1 MPYRE
6 RLTRTRVI
14 AFDALDVGAREAFVR
29 AVRGVGGTPVL
40 LASDASRL
48 GQPARWLGLA
58 AFGGAVVVMAAI
70 PGWGELVSLPLLDGW
85 LLAYV
90 LGAIA
95 FVAGVTVF
103 VGRALVLRGLP
114 FPPGIYVLPT
124 LLVDARGPMLRLRP
138 LADLD
143 PNLAVAGQDGRV
155 VLSFSDGEA
164 FSFPTTDS
172 PEEVRRQLE
181 GFLERE
187 VSAEAMGDEDSLRL
201 LRPLPVADFD
211 AIDDRRGPTIAMAT
225 RRRVRSLLLLS
236 AGAGC
241 LLGIGGRVAREHL
254 SERLAVDRAHVRGDT
269 AALWEYVDA
278 TPRLRSH
285 ADRALVDL
293 AGRDDDTR
301 ALLKYLRQG
310 TDKAAADR
318 LLFQRASKQDT
329 MVAFESYLEVGTLH
343 RAEAEARLLD
353 LARRSNSRMDFERYL
368 AVASRDADLVRRKL
382 LPEADLAA
390 AREPRQVLDL
400 RAYLQSDVDPA
411 VKDVVRGRIDKLYAA
426 ELARYDDVAAQ
437 RKHRKLVVRML
448 GRLAEGKKLVVDVA
462 GSTEPGFDVQVERFL
477 ARNGSGVSPKTY
489 LGQTEAI
496 EGVLRLSAAHGLHRV
511 FDEHVVPVVAD
522 GEEPAARL
530 VVRYRVRGTDVVW
543 LSADLG
549 RAFLSLRVTIEVG
562 LRVPGE
568 QDAATGQVVFE
579 ADRLWYRRNT
589 GRTPYTRMIENAAEV
604 LEREVERMLRE

>member
-6 RLTRTRVI
+6 RLTRTRVL
-14 AFDALDVGAREAFVR
+14 AFDALDPGVREAFVR
-29 AVRGVGGTPVL
+29 AVRGVGGTPVV

-48 GQPARWLGLA
+48 GQPARWLGLTA
-58 AFGGAVVVMAAI
+58 CGGAVVVMAAI
-70 PGWGELVSLPLLDGW
+70 PGWGDLVSLPLLDEW

-95 FVAGVTVF
+95 FVTGVTAF
-103 VGRALVLRGLP
+103 VRRALVLRGLP
-114 FPPGIYVLPT
+114 FPPGVYVLPT
-124 LLVDARGPMLRLRP
+124 VLVDARGPMLRLRP

-143 PNLAVAGQDGRV
+143 PNLAVTGQDGRV
-155 VLSFSDGEA
+155 VLSFSDGET

-181 GFLERE
+181 GFQERE
-187 VSAEAMGDEDSLRL
+187 VSAEALGDEDSLRL

-211 AIDDRRGPTIAMAT
+211 ATDDRRGPTIVMAT

-236 AGAGC
+236 AGAGV
-241 LLGIGGRVAREHL
+241 LLGIGGRVAREHV

-269 AALWEYVDA
+269 AALWEYVEA

-285 ADRALVDL
+285 ADRALIDL

-318 LLFQRASKQDT
+318 LLFQRASKQNT

-400 RAYLQSDVDPA
+400 RVYLQSDVDPA
-411 VKDVVRGRIDKLYAA
+411 VKEVMRGRIDKLYAA

-448 GRLAEGKKLVVDVA
+448 GRLAEGKKLVLDVR
-462 GSTEPGFDVQVERFL
+462 GSTEPGFDVQVEGFL

-496 EGVLRLSAAHGLHRV
+496 EGVLRLSAAHGVHRV
-511 FDEHVVPVVAD
+511 FDEHVVPVVAHD
-522 GEEPAARL
+522 EELAARL

-543 LSADLG
+543 SSTDLG
-549 RAFLSLRVTIEVG
+549 QAFLSLRVAFDVE
-562 LRVPGE
+562 LRVPSE
-568 QDAATGQVVFE
+568 QDAATGQAVFE

-604 LEREVERMLRE
+604 LEREVERLLRE